1 MKEKITLFIALSF
14 VLTLTVYKSYNQN
27 NTDSHDKVATESLQ
41 TEDKGLV
48 DIDTQPE
55 QPEEAIVQYND
66 SEESRA
72 QRYIDNDWAPDET
85 INEIAYKNLGGQYT
99 QYWDNLNLVENIK
112 TEPVLNKKS
121 DNLIKEKVDLVQN

>member
-41 TEDKGLV
+41 ADDKGLA

-55 QPEEAIVQYND
+55 QPEEAIVQYKG
-66 SEESRA
+66 SEGSRA

-85 INEIAYKNLGGQYT
+85 INEIAYKNLGGQHT
-99 QYWDNLNLVENIK
+99 QYWNNLNLVENIK